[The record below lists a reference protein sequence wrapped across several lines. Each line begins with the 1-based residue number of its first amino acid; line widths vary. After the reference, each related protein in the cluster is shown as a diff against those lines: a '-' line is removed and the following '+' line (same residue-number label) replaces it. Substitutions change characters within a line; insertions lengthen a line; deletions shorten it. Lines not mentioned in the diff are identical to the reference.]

1 MFKVLDKSYLNV
13 SGNIYDAD
21 FISLAQVANDKL
33 SFDERTLFLDQS
45 VKDTLNKET
54 IMPFES
60 VIYIGKYKGKYS
72 LICDLDIEWY
82 KKGHIKIHELVLP
95 DTVQGMLSNFHD
107 YNTEASQITLVHEEC
122 LDYEAIMF
130 AYEPDFIFEH
140 DEVEVRAYTG
150 EKAEDIL
157 RYVNAFE
164 NIYIA
169 DGHHRIYS
177 TSLSEI
183 KKSASVSLMNL
194 QDISILSIDRIIPEV
209 SGEQFE
215 IALNRFE
222 ASGMLCEDARLEKG
236 VVHMEYKGKKY
247 YLKLKCFDTNAF
259 KNNDIYRL
267 NTQILSFGFRVL
279 DTRDLLYFVDNED
292 TIKYMNEHEDAV
304 SFTTFP
310 IDFSEF
316 AQIVRNG
323 QIMPPKSTFF
333 YPKFPSFL
341 VLKQYKRP

>member
-21 FISLAQVANDKL
+21 FISLAQVANNKL

-45 VKDTLNKET
+45 VKDKLNKEA

-60 VIYIGKYKGKYS
+60 VVYIGNYKGVYS
-72 LICDLDIEWY
+72 LVCDLDIEWY
-82 KKGHIKIHELVLP
+82 KNGHIKIHELVLP
-95 DTVQGMLSNFHD
+95 DTVQGMLSNFND
-107 YNTEASQITLVHEEC
+107 YNTEASQITLVHEET
-122 LDYEAIMF
+122 LDYEAIMLS
-130 AYEPDFIFEH
+130 YEPDYIFEQ

-150 EKAEDIL
+150 EKAEKIL
-157 RYVNAFE
+157 KYVNMLE

-177 TSLSEI
+177 TSLSNI
-183 KKSASVSLMNL
+183 KRSTSVALMNL
-194 QDISILSIDRIIPEV
+194 QDISILSIDRVIPKV
-209 SGEQFE
+209 SSEQFE
-215 IALNRFE
+215 TALKRFE
-222 ASGMLCEDARLEKG
+222 ESGMLSNDVELEKG
-236 VVHMEYKGKKY
+236 IVRMEYKGEKY
-247 YLKLKCFDTNAF
+247 NLKLKCFDTNAF

-267 NTQILSFGFRVL
+267 NTQVISFGFRVM
-279 DTRDLLYFVDNED
+279 DSNDLLYFVDEAD

-304 SFTTFP
+304 SFTTYP

-341 VLKQYKRP
+341 ILKQYKHP